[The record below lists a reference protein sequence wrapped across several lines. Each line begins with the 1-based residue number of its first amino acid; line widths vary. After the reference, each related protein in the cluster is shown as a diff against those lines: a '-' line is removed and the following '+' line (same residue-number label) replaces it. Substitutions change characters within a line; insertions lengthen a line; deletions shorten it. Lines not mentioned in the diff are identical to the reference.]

1 MTARIEW
8 RTKGKGDDA
17 LLLVTEY
24 GEAPDTV
31 MKTWPADSR
40 LLADF
45 LNSMAELDAAAP
57 RLETDVDKRD
67 PEDWGKL
74 ILSRAQRDGDVL
86 EIDPEIYWDGI
97 YYWFRSRGLDPHPW
111 KRRR

>member
-8 RTKGKGDDA
+8 RTRGKGDDA
-17 LLLVTEY
+17 LLFVGEY

-31 MKTWPADSR
+31 MKTWPADPG

-45 LNSMAELDAAAP
+45 LNDMERLDAATVG
-57 RLETDVDKRD
+57 LETDVDKRD
-67 PEDWGKL
+67 PQQWGKL
-74 ILSRAQRDGDVL
+74 VLSRAQRGGDVL
-86 EIDPEIYWDGI
+86 DIDPEIYCDGI

-111 KRRR
+111 RRS